1 MCSKCNGIL
10 EDKKPRTAIELLKES
25 ERRKKNRMGGKQCN
39 STEKP

>member
-25 ERRKKNRMGGKQCN
+25 RF
-39 STEKP
+39 EKMLEVR